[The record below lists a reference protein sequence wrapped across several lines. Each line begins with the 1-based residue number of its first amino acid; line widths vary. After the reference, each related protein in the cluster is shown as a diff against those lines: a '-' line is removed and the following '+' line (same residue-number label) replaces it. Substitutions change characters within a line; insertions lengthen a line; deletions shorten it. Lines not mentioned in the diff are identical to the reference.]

1 MENAKNSKCRCGGSV
16 PKLAI
21 LAWEEGKVPRGLLQL
36 ETLKG
41 NSTNPDTFD
50 FPVLVERIPGACG
63 KTVVQDPD
71 PVVMQRMIDRA
82 RELESIGVRC
92 ITTSCG
98 FNAIFQ
104 KEISSALKIPFF
116 SSSLVQIPFI
126 RAMYGN
132 SRGIIVITARKANL
146 KKEHFHAT
154 GTDDMSG
161 LHIYGMREECEEWR
175 KMGEDFNAE
184 LDLGLLRKQFVSI
197 VLKAVREHPETVAI
211 VYECTDM
218 PPFSEVVRNATGLPV
233 FDFVTMAEYVYS
245 AVCQC

>member
-1 MENAKNSKCRCGGSV
+1 
-16 PKLAI
+16 
-21 LAWEEGKVPRGLLQL
+21 
-36 ETLKG
+36 
-41 NSTNPDTFD
+41 
-50 FPVLVERIPGACG
+50 
-63 KTVVQDPD
+63 
-71 PVVMQRMIDRA
+71 MQRMINKA
-82 RELESIGVRC
+82 RELESMGVRS

-126 RAMYGN
+126 RAMYGK
-132 SRGIIVITARKANL
+132 SREIIVITARKANL
-146 KKEHFHAT
+146 KEEHFLAT
-154 GTDDMSG
+154 GTDDMTG
-161 LHIYGMREECEEWR
+161 LHIFGMREECAEWR

-184 LDLGLLRKQFVSI
+184 LDLGLLEKQFVSI
-197 VLKAVREHPETVAI
+197 VLNAVKEYPETVAI

-218 PPFSEVVRNATGLPV
+218 PPFSQVVRNATGLPV

>member
-1 MENAKNSKCRCGGSV
+1 M
-16 PKLAI
+16 
-21 LAWEEGKVPRGLLQL
+21 
-36 ETLKG
+36 
-41 NSTNPDTFD
+41 
-50 FPVLVERIPGACG
+50 LVERIPGACG
-63 KTVVQDPD
+63 KTVIQDPD
-71 PVVMQRMIDRA
+71 PAVMQRMIDKA
-82 RELESIGVRC
+82 AELESMGVRC

-132 SRGIIVITARKANL
+132 SRDIIVITARKANL
-146 KKEHFHAT
+146 KEEHFNAT
-154 GTDDMSG
+154 GTYDMSG
-161 LHIYGMREECEEWR
+161 LHIYGMREECGEWK

-184 LDLGLLRKQFVSI
+184 LDLALLEEQFVTI
-197 VLKAVREHPETVAI
+197 VLNAVREHPETVAI

-218 PPFSEVVRNATGLPV
+218 PPFSEVVRNTTGLPV
-233 FDFVTMAEYVYS
+233 FDFVTMTEYVYS

>member
-1 MENAKNSKCRCGGSV
+1 M
-16 PKLAI
+16 
-21 LAWEEGKVPRGLLQL
+21 
-36 ETLKG
+36 
-41 NSTNPDTFD
+41 
-50 FPVLVERIPGACG
+50 LVERIPGACG
-63 KTVVQDPD
+63 KTVIHDPD
-71 PVVMQRMIDRA
+71 PAVMQRMIDKA
-82 RELESIGVRC
+82 VELESMGVRC

-146 KKEHFHAT
+146 KEEHFNAT
-154 GTDDMSG
+154 GTYDMSG
-161 LHIYGMREECEEWR
+161 LHIYGMREECGEWK

-184 LDLGLLRKQFVSI
+184 LDLALLEEQFVTI
-197 VLKAVREHPETVAI
+197 VLNAVRQHPETVAI

-218 PPFSEVVRNATGLPV
+218 PPFSEAVRNVTGLPV
-233 FDFVTMAEYVYS
+233 FDFVTMTEYVYS
-245 AVCQC
+245 TVCQC